1 MIISALL
8 TAFMLASMAVGV
20 VMRRRSPAVALALML
35 ASLAG
40 IWFAWMPQQ
49 LTAVANALG
58 VGRGTDLAL
67 YLWVSISFLALAG
80 LALQLRHLQGQ
91 LTILVREIAILQARE
106 QAPLHSAKAYLFS
119 TARNAAFDYFRRRKI
134 IAIDG
139 IAEIDLL
146 PVFDDRPGVAEAVCH
161 DQELQLLAEAIQ
173 ALPERCRRVL
183 TLRKLHGLSH
193 REIAQQLGIAENT
206 VNAQIAIGVL
216 RLRDYLRARGVTQSS
231 SP

>member
-35 ASLAG
+35 SSLAG

-106 QAPLHSAKAYLFS
+106 QAGHAPPAPASASLSRADAGAVRPL
-119 TARNAAFDYFRRRKI
+119 
-134 IAIDG
+134 DG
-139 IAEIDLL
+139 S
-146 PVFDDRPGVAEAVCH
+146 R
-161 DQELQLLAEAIQ
+161 
-173 ALPERCRRVL
+173 
-183 TLRKLHGLSH
+183 
-193 REIAQQLGIAENT
+193 
-206 VNAQIAIGVL
+206 
-216 RLRDYLRARGVTQSS
+216 
-231 SP
+231 

>member
-91 LTILVREIAILQARE
+91 LTILVREIAILIIA
-106 QAPLHSAKAYLFS
+106 
-119 TARNAAFDYFRRRKI
+119 FRRFDLVFPQRLP
-134 IAIDG
+134 AFLAGQVRGLGQRSG
-139 IAEIDLL
+139 IAGSTGVPL
-146 PVFDDRPGVAEAVCH
+146 PDEVR
-161 DQELQLLAEAIQ
+161 
-173 ALPERCRRVL
+173 
-183 TLRKLHGLSH
+183 
-193 REIAQQLGIAENT
+193 
-206 VNAQIAIGVL
+206 
-216 RLRDYLRARGVTQSS
+216 
-231 SP
+231 

>member
-35 ASLAG
+35 SSLAG

-67 YLWVSISFLALAG
+67 YLWVSISILALAG

-91 LTILVREIAILQARE
+91 LTILVREIAIQ
-106 QAPLHSAKAYLFS
+106 QHPL
-119 TARNAAFDYFRRRKI
+119 AAQD
-134 IAIDG
+134 
-139 IAEIDLL
+139 
-146 PVFDDRPGVAEAVCH
+146 DDRTGN
-161 DQELQLLAEAIQ
+161 
-173 ALPERCRRVL
+173 
-183 TLRKLHGLSH
+183 S
-193 REIAQQLGIAENT
+193 
-206 VNAQIAIGVL
+206 IGV
-216 RLRDYLRARGVTQSS
+216 RGRSHDGFHGPAICLV
-231 SP
+231 